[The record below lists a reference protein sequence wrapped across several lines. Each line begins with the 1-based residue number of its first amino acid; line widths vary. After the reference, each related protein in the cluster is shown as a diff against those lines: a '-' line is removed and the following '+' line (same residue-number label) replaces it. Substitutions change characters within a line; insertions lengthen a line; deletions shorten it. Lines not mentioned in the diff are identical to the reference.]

1 MGRLLRFVNRMGD
14 WVVSLCRTVFDVTG
28 LFYDILTVLFVGG
41 RQGIASSF
49 KQIVSQVLFTGVEAF
64 WLVGVIGLLCGITII
79 IQAMTNMPKFGVG
92 EYFGNILI
100 IVVIRELGPF
110 FTSLVVVGRSGSAL
124 ATYIGNMRVSKELS
138 ALEVMGIDPV
148 HFIVMPAFVGMV
160 ISMVCLSVYFDIIA
174 IIGGYFIAQVKVS
187 DPVQVLYEH
196 GARRAAP
203 VGHHRI
209 GLQERDVR
217 RDHRAGE
224 LPLRP
229 CGHQHAR
236 VAAGRAQE
244 RGELHDRDALDQ
256 HSDNGERI
264 FVFVMRDKTRI
275 TLKARGTRRRM
286 R

>member
-1 MGRLLRFVNRMGD
+1 MGRFLRFVNRMGE

-124 ATYIGNMRVSKELS
+124 AVFIGNMRVSKELS

-148 HFIVMPAFVGMV
+148 HFIVMPAFVAMV

-187 DPVQVLYEH
+187 IPFRYFMSTVL
-196 GARRAAP
+196 GALHPWDIIESVFKNVMFGAITAL
-203 VGHHRI
+203 VSCHY
-209 GLQERDVR
+209 GLAVTNTR
-217 RDHRAGE
+217 E
-224 LPLRP
+224 LPQAALRSVVS
-229 CGHQHAR
+229 CKI
-236 VAAGRAQE
+236 VT
-244 RGELHDRDALDQ
+244 LLINILITV
-256 HSDNGERI
+256 S
-264 FVFVMRDKTRI
+264 VF
-275 TLKARGTRRRM
+275 LYSL
-286 R
+286 